1 MARKKKHEEHENLER
16 WLVSYADFITL
27 LFAFFVVMYAI
38 SSVNEGKYRVMAD
51 SIKSALQNDPRTMAP
66 IKFGDPGLSSEK
78 QKINESERI
87 GKSQSFIDQPNKE
100 EPDRADMVQQ
110 VSSSMKALIDKGL
123 ISVKEHENWIEIEI
137 SNSVLFVSG
146 SARLQP
152 EAVPLLKILSRIL
165 NRFPNTIQV
174 EGFTDNEPISNE
186 VFPSNWELSAA
197 RSASVVRL
205 FERSG
210 IDSERLSVVGYG
222 QTRPVADNDNARG
235 RERNRRVLL
244 VINKQV
250 ERRTTDM
257 NTREQERQAA
267 AAPSPREQEAEVPTE
282 VPLVTPGG
290 DELVIDTETLP
301 QATTPTP
308 SSSGEGQRI
317 FREQTGE

>member
-1 MARKKKHEEHENLER
+1 MARKKKHEEHVNLER

-66 IKFGDPGLSSEK
+66 LQFGDPGISSDKPRLS
-78 QKINESERI
+78 ESERI
-87 GKSQSFIDQPNKE
+87 GKSQTVIEQTNKE
-100 EPDRADMVQQ
+100 DPSRGDVVQE

-123 ISVKEHENWIEIEI
+123 ISVKEDRNWIEIEI

-146 SARLQP
+146 SAKLQP
-152 EAVPLLKILSRIL
+152 EAVPLLKIMSRIL
-165 NRFPNTIQV
+165 RKFPNSIQV
-174 EGFTDNEPISNE
+174 EGFTDNESISNE

-210 IDSERLSVVGYG
+210 VDAERLSVVGYG
-222 QTRPVADNDNARG
+222 ETHPVADNKTEKG
-235 RERNRRVLL
+235 RNRNRRVVL

-250 ERRTTDM
+250 ERRSTDI
-257 NTREQERQAA
+257 NSREQERKAEKQA
-267 AAPSPREQEAEVPTE
+267 PLQPKTE

-290 DELVIDTETLP
+290 DEIVIDTQSAP
-301 QATTPTP
+301 KTTVPAGEPT
-308 SSSGEGQRI
+308 QRV
-317 FREQTGE
+317 FREQQGE

>member
-1 MARKKKHEEHENLER
+1 MARKKKHEEHVNLER

-66 IKFGDPGLSSEK
+66 LQFGDPGMSAEKPRLS
-78 QKINESERI
+78 ESDRI
-87 GKSQSFIDQPNKE
+87 GKSQTVIEQPQKE
-100 EPDRADMVQQ
+100 SPSRGDVVQE

-123 ISVKEHENWIEIEI
+123 ISVKEDKNWIEIEI

-146 SARLQP
+146 SAKLQP
-152 EAVPLLKILSRIL
+152 EAVPLLKVMSRIL
-165 NRFPNTIQV
+165 RKFPNSIQV

-186 VFPSNWELSAA
+186 VFPSNWELSAS

-210 IDSERLSVVGYG
+210 VDSERLSVVGYG
-222 QTRPVADNDNARG
+222 STRPAADNKTEKG
-235 RERNRRVLL
+235 RNRNRRVVL
-244 VINKQV
+244 VINKKV

-257 NTREQERQAA
+257 NSREQERQAA
-267 AAPSPREQEAEVPTE
+267 AQPQPKPNNE

-290 DELVIDTETLP
+290 EEIVIDT
-301 QATTPTP
+301 QAAPKTTTPP
-308 SSSGEGQRI
+308 AANPAQRV
-317 FREQTGE
+317 FREQQGE